1 MKYHEDDRA
10 QRLIDI
16 FPQIRG
22 VLKDGQLNVSYVSST
37 EHMVAWHA
45 HEIQTDYWLC
55 LKGRFKVGWATEED
69 GCEWKYLSDKNQKV
83 LEIPPGTFHGYQALE
98 PNSILLY
105 YVTKAYDAKKP
116 DEIRKPIGYFNE
128 IWKVPNK

>member
-37 EHMVAWHA
+37 EHIVAWHA

-69 GCEWKYLSDKNQKV
+69 DVNGNTLVIK
-83 LEIPPGTFHGYQALE
+83 
-98 PNSILLY
+98 
-105 YVTKAYDAKKP
+105 
-116 DEIRKPIGYFNE
+116 IRKY
-128 IWKVPNK
+128 